1 MVGDVRVGEIAPDI
15 DRANGEET
23 PDAVSSAPTVSDA
36 PPRAGIPLRYS
47 PFSPRP
53 VSSQPRRCCRKCTSK
68 LELQAPIP
76 TTGRVERVAGSAR
89 AVVELHE
96 HAPGRSNPRA
106 SARVACFG
114 AHAGRIRA
122 RKRLFPIVCILA
134 NVWRVACV
142 GNRVQR
148 GFGYRA
154 HPSPTPSLRVPCCS
168 PDTSPSRCA
177 APRGR
182 SSPPRE
188 APPHASPRSCPDAAT
203 ATPEASPS
211 PSGPSATRRR
221 RSPSGASRAAPSSP
235 TPPGTSLRIL
245 SVTCTHL

>member
-1 MVGDVRVGEIAPDI
+1 MLP
-15 DRANGEET
+15 
-23 PDAVSSAPTVSDA
+23 
-36 PPRAGIPLRYS
+36 
-47 PFSPRP
+47 
-53 VSSQPRRCCRKCTSK
+53 KM
-68 LELQAPIP
+68 LELELELHAPIP
-76 TTGRVERVAGSAR
+76 TTGKVERVAGWAR

-114 AHAGRIRA
+114 AHSGDIRA
-122 RKRLFPIVCILA
+122 RYRLFPVVCSLA

-142 GNRVQR
+142 GNGTQQR
-148 GFGYRA
+148 GFGYRV
-154 HPSPTPSLRVPCCS
+154 HPSPPASLRVPCCS

-182 SSPPRE
+182 SLPPRE

-235 TPPGTSLRIL
+235 TPPGTSLHIS